1 MPIVFRNPFQ
11 YSAYNF
17 MAQNLS
23 GEQTL
28 GENIADNGGL
38 KASYYAYRQWL
49 KEQDF
54 DDEPPLPG
62 LNMTHNQLFFLS
74 FAQVSSGSGCE
85 VCSSPAMIVKQ
96 RQMNIL
102 GWGDL
107 A

>member
-1 MPIVFRNPFQ
+1 MFLQ
-11 YSAYNF
+11 YSSYNF

-49 KEQDF
+49 KEQEF
-54 DDEPPLPG
+54 DEEPPLPG

-74 FAQVSSGSGCE
+74 FAQVGLSLPDQTME
-85 VCSSPAMIVKQ
+85 
-96 RQMNIL
+96 
-102 GWGDL
+102 
-107 A
+107 

>member
-1 MPIVFRNPFQ
+1 MNRYKQ
-11 YSAYNF
+11 YSSYNF

-49 KEQDF
+49 KEQEF
-54 DDEPPLPG
+54 DEEPPLPG

-74 FAQVSSGSGCE
+74 FAQVAISS
-85 VCSSPAMIVKQ
+85 III
-96 RQMNIL
+96 RQLFIA
-102 GWGDL
+102 WKCFL
-107 A
+107 AAFL

>member
-1 MPIVFRNPFQ
+1 MSEQ
-11 YSAYNF
+11 YSSYNF

-49 KEQDF
+49 KEQEF
-54 DDEPPLPG
+54 DEEPPLPG

-74 FAQVSSGSGCE
+74 FAQVAISSFHYCKKLL
-85 VCSSPAMIVKQ
+85 CFTIQKATCHIRKT
-96 RQMNIL
+96 
-102 GWGDL
+102 

>member
-1 MPIVFRNPFQ
+1 
-11 YSAYNF
+11 

-49 KEQDF
+49 KEQEF
-54 DDEPPLPG
+54 DEEPPLPG

-74 FAQVSSGSGCE
+74 FAQVEISSIIFTQFFVWPCNFWAKE
-85 VCSSPAMIVKQ
+85 FQHKRC
-96 RQMNIL
+96 L
-102 GWGDL
+102 
-107 A
+107 

>member
-1 MPIVFRNPFQ
+1 
-11 YSAYNF
+11 

-49 KEQDF
+49 KEQEF
-54 DDEPPLPG
+54 DEEPPLPG

-74 FAQVSSGSGCE
+74 FAQVSLDSKWKLDTNYLHIMLGGGDG
-85 VCSSPAMIVKQ
+85 KGG
-96 RQMNIL
+96 IL
-102 GWGDL
+102 
-107 A
+107 

>member
-1 MPIVFRNPFQ
+1 
-11 YSAYNF
+11 

-49 KEQDF
+49 KEQEF
-54 DDEPPLPG
+54 EEEPPLPG

-74 FAQVSSGSGCE
+74 FAQVSQPFRNQVTFNVPKTRVNPWCNQVGFYLMPS
-85 VCSSPAMIVKQ
+85 V
-96 RQMNIL
+96 
-102 GWGDL
+102 
-107 A
+107 